1 MSSRYLEILC
11 YCNISVNILLFLNKT
26 HVLNK
31 TSINVFKITSSCDSG
46 IEFESYQACHQK
58 KETNGNN
65 KNGDM

>member
-31 TSINVFKITSSCDSG
+31 TSINVFKITSICDSG
-46 IEFESYQACHQK
+46 IDRVSKLSGLSSKQ
-58 KETNGNN
+58 GNRW
-65 KNGDM
+65 KQ